1 MTPYEQVC
9 EILHGSEY
17 GWSVLETPAPEPV
30 ALALQTQ
37 TPAEVATTL
46 QAYVYTQAGSM
57 LPPYGA
63 QESNATILRRCLFYA
78 TPKYWEYW
86 TSIAL
91 GQQVELPV
99 DTIGPAASPTEWWEH
114 QERLRNRLG
123 EGLCEAAEFARR
135 NAFADVM
142 PIEWRA
148 PGMDPV
154 IYQLAVR
161 EGYLPVGMRMFDP
174 AYLQSM
180 PRLKD
185 VRGLDAMQ
193 WLENLQYADAG
204 KPAKWLSGGVRN
216 PAVK

>member
-1 MTPYEQVC
+1 MKHDEVT

-17 GWSVLETPAPEPV
+17 GWSVLEAPAPEPV
-30 ALALQTQ
+30 DADPRSAAEIAAALDSYLFS
-37 TPAEVATTL
+37 
-46 QAYVYTQAGSM
+46 QAASM
-57 LPPYGA
+57 VPPYGA
-63 QESNATILRRCLFYA
+63 QESNVTILRRRLFYA

-91 GQQVELPV
+91 GQQAEPPV

-161 EGYLPVGMRMFDP
+161 EGYLPVGMQMFDP
-174 AYLQSM
+174 AYLQST

-204 KPAKWLSGGVRN
+204 KPAKWLPGGVRN